1 LENKDYEM
9 LGVLEENYSQLENL
23 DIQTLIKIIKA
34 LMKKTD
40 ELENIERTVEGEVIV
55 QDDEIVEDEEE
66 IL

>member
-1 LENKDYEM
+1 MENKDYEM